1 MSLYLHKSSTLI
13 GCELGEPSP
22 DSKVGP
28 GIYLVSVVVARMV
41 QVMADTGREE
51 DTEIT
56 LTQNVHQATGMDQ
69 NIPGRKAL

>member
-1 MSLYLHKSSTLI
+1 MYLHERRKMVVS
-13 GCELGEPSP
+13 ELGEPSP